1 MQPTKTYRAKV
12 RLPWAKKRLEIGE
25 QFEAPEK
32 IGRILV
38 LDGKAMED
46 AGETMV
52 AAEVMARA
60 SKSEPMAEEETPK
73 PARTYQRRDM
83 VADPDPYIKMIE
95 TPPTVQAPAKP
106 KRGRPFGAG
115 KRSR

>member
-38 LDGKAMED
+38 LDGKAVED
-46 AGETMV
+46 TGETMV
-52 AAEVMARA
+52 AGEVMARA
-60 SKSEPMAEEETPK
+60 SKSEPDDPK
-73 PARTYQRRDM
+73 PVRTYQRRDM